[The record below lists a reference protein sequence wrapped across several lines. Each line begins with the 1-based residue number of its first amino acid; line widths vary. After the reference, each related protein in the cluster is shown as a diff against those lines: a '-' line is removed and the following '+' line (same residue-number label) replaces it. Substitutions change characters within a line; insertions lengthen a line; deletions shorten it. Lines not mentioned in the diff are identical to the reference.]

1 MGTPE
6 VNPGP
11 KAPILLRSEKGQGDG
26 VARAPFPPRGRRT
39 LLKEIYGNTLG
50 LKASEQSRL
59 RNTYRRRVSPHEI
72 VSPELARHL
81 TELSRELNRQVGVL
95 LNRKGEIE
103 YVVVGNAHKLELPD
117 IGRARAG
124 QVRLRG
130 LRLVHT
136 HLKSEPLTKDDL
148 TDLAL
153 LRLDMVAAVGVGDSG
168 LPGVLH
174 YAHLIPEN
182 GTGNFWQV
190 TTLPDVH
197 DGQPDLLDTLV
208 ALEEEL
214 NRKAAARTVSGR
226 DKAIL
231 VAVCLNGNRAQ
242 AEASLAELKELARTA
257 GVEVIDSVLQMRREA
272 DPRYL
277 IGRGKLEDLNLRS
290 MQAMADVLIF
300 DKDLTPSQGRHISE
314 ATSLKVIDRSQLILD
329 IFAQRAQ
336 SAEGKLQVEL
346 AQLKYRLPRLVQSDT
361 SLSRLAGGIG
371 GRGPGETKLEI
382 DRRRARDRINHLEKR
397 IDALSREREVRRAQ
411 RNRRDLPV
419 ISIVGYTNA
428 GKSTLLN
435 AITGSEVLA
444 ENKLFATLDPT
455 SRRLRFPQEREVI
468 ITDTVG
474 FIRDL
479 PKDLVAAFRATLEE
493 LYDADLLLHV
503 VDASD
508 PSREEQVRAVENIL
522 DSLDLMQK
530 PRLMVWNKADLLSQ
544 EEVGSLLRTLGGV
557 AISAASREGLATL
570 LAKADTTL
578 FAEGASRNLGVVIT
592 EDASRAYGLDEVTS
606 EEPLEAEEEPAQN
619 LGAA

>member
-1 MGTPE
+1 M
-6 VNPGP
+6 
-11 KAPILLRSEKGQGDG
+11 
-26 VARAPFPPRGRRT
+26 
-39 LLKEIYGNTLG
+39 KEIYGNTLG

-81 TELSRELNRQVGVL
+81 TELSRETNRQVGVL

-174 YAHLIPEN
+174 YAHLVPEN

-197 DGQPDLLDTLV
+197 DGQPDLLDTLE

-214 NRKAAARTVSGR
+214 SRKAAARTVSGR

-231 VAVCLNGNRAQ
+231 VAVCLDGNRAH

-411 RNRRDLPV
+411 RNRRELPV
-419 ISIVGYTNA
+419 ISLVGYTNA

-508 PSREEQVRAVENIL
+508 PTRDEQVQAVENIL
-522 DSLDLMQK
+522 DSLELMQK
-530 PRLMVWNKADLLSQ
+530 PRLMVWNKADLLTQ

-557 AISAASREGLATL
+557 AISAASREGLAAL

-578 FAEGASRNLGVVIT
+578 FAEGASRNLGVVT
-592 EDASRAYGLDEVTS
+592 EDASHTYGLDERS
-606 EEPLEAEEEPAQN
+606 PEEDLEEELEAEEEPTHN

>member
-1 MGTPE
+1 
-6 VNPGP
+6 
-11 KAPILLRSEKGQGDG
+11 
-26 VARAPFPPRGRRT
+26 
-39 LLKEIYGNTLG
+39 LKEIYGNTLG
-50 LKASEQSRL
+50 LKQNEQSRL

-81 TELSRELNRQVGVL
+81 SELSRETNRQVGVL
-95 LNRKGEIE
+95 VNRKGDIE

-153 LRLDMVAAVGVGDSG
+153 LRLDMVAAVGVGPEG

-182 GTGNFWQV
+182 GTGQYWSV
-190 TTLPDVH
+190 SSLPSVH
-197 DGQPDLLDTLV
+197 DEQPDLMATLE
-208 ALEEEL
+208 AIEEEIS
-214 NRKAAARTVSGR
+214 RKAAARTVSGR
-226 DKAIL
+226 EKAIL
-231 VAVCLNGNRAQ
+231 VAVCLDGNRALS
-242 AEASLAELKELARTA
+242 EASLAELKELARTA

-277 IGRGKLEDLNLRS
+277 IGRGKLEELNLRA
-290 MQAMADVLIF
+290 MQATADLIIL
-300 DKDLTPSQGRHISE
+300 DKDLSPSQGRHISD

-382 DRRRARDRINHLEKR
+382 DRRRVRERITHLEKR
-397 IDALSREREVRRAQ
+397 IDMLSREREVRRAQ
-411 RNRRDLPV
+411 RNRRDLPI

-503 VDASD
+503 VDAGD
-508 PSREEQVRAVENIL
+508 PVRDEQVEAVENIL
-522 DSLDLMQK
+522 GSLGLMEK
-530 PRLMVWNKADLLSQ
+530 PRLMVWNKADLLSA
-544 EEVGSLLRTLGGV
+544 EEVQSLLRSRGGV
-557 AISAASREGLATL
+557 AISAAQREGLASL

-578 FAEGASRNLGVVIT
+578 FAEGASENM
-592 EDASRAYGLDEVTS
+592 GLV
-606 EEPLEAEEEPAQN
+606 
-619 LGAA
+619 